1 MQFREIGQ
9 TGVRVG
15 VIGLGCEHLDHKPY
29 AQVKETIDA
38 ALAAGVTHL
47 DVFMPGQ
54 EVRENIARAL
64 GNRRKD
70 VTIQGHIGSTDIHHQ
85 YDISRDLTVVKRYF
99 EEYLELFG
107 YVDFGMMFFIDS
119 EKDYQGVFETDFI
132 RYVLE
137 RKQQGDIR
145 HIGFSSHNPVMAR
158 KVIET
163 GVPEMM
169 LFSVNPAFDLH
180 PAEIDV
186 LERLNAQDKLDVSA
200 FHGLDPVRADLY
212 KLCEQRGIG
221 ITVMKTFGAGKLLS
235 PEHTPFARP
244 LTVAQCIHYALTRPA
259 VAAVMLGCQ
268 SRQEVMQAMEYF
280 DASDE
285 ERDYSAVL
293 GTLKSEFRGHCVYCG
308 HCQPCPSG
316 IDIASVNKYLD
327 IARLDETSVPPSIRS
342 HYLQLEHH
350 GSECIACRSCEKR
363 CPFDVPIVENM
374 RLARKI
380 FEQHT

>member
-1 MQFREIGQ
+1 
-9 TGVRVG
+9 
-15 VIGLGCEHLDHKPY
+15 
-29 AQVKETIDA
+29 
-38 ALAAGVTHL
+38 
-47 DVFMPGQ
+47 MPGR
-54 EVRENIARAL
+54 EVREHIAKAL

>member
-1 MQFREIGQ
+1 MQYRKIGK
-9 TGVRVG
+9 TGVQTG
-15 VIGLGCEHLDHKPY
+15 VIGLGCEHLDRKPY

-38 ALAAGVTHL
+38 ALEAGITHL
-47 DVFMPGQ
+47 DVFMPGR
-54 EVRENIARAL
+54 EVREHIAKAL

-268 SRQEVMQAMEYF
+268 SQQEVMQAMEYF